1 MTQNYSV
8 NWPLCLAHTN
18 DIYRYLLSLGKTL
31 FFCASNIIGIN
42 ATFSLETAFGS
53 EIYSCLFE
61 KFVLLCGDS
70 LDRIELVA
78 PLFLLR
84 LYWFLLIFAKT
95 LARSKTIMIAT
106 LFPSP
111 SFLYLCR
118 FSRDLCR
125 SGRTLSMT
133 CSVLAT
139 LHKAIL
145 ATFYAMLTMYN
156 G

>member
-1 MTQNYSV
+1 M
-8 NWPLCLAHTN
+8 
-18 DIYRYLLSLGKTL
+18 
-31 FFCASNIIGIN
+31 IGIN

-53 EIYSCLFE
+53 KIYSCLFE

-118 FSRDLCR
+118 FLGIFVREDFVHDLLGIGYVTQGNFGNFLR
-125 SGRTLSMT
+125 N
-133 CSVLAT
+133 VD
-139 LHKAIL
+139 
-145 ATFYAMLTMYN
+145 N
-156 G
+156 V

>member
-1 MTQNYSV
+1 M

-42 ATFSLETAFGS
+42 AIFSLETAFGS

-95 LARSKTIMIAT
+95 LARSKTIMIASYFLVL
-106 LFPSP
+106 LF
-111 SFLYLCR
+111 CICVV
-118 FSRDLCR
+118 FSGSL

-145 ATFYAMLTMYN
+145 ATFYAILTMYN